1 MLMFLRLVQSL
12 VRTLHSDGSPAQV
25 AAGLTLGAALGLTPL
40 LNPHNLIIVS
50 AIFLLNVSFGGAVL
64 GLLVFAP
71 VGFLLDPAFDRLG
84 TRLLEAS
91 SLEPLWTWLYNVP
104 LLPFLNLTNTIVL
117 GSLVA
122 WLVLSIPIYVAG
134 RHGVTRYRETIG
146 VKVRNSKWYKTIAAS
161 RVVGVYRFFVPE

>member
-64 GLLVFAP
+64 VGPEPFGACTRSRRPCFAI
-71 VGFLLDPAFDRLG
+71 
-84 TRLLEAS
+84 AS
-91 SLEPLWTWLYNVP
+91 EVP
-104 LLPFLNLTNTIVL
+104 
-117 GSLVA
+117 S
-122 WLVLSIPIYVAG
+122 S
-134 RHGVTRYRETIG
+134 
-146 VKVRNSKWYKTIAAS
+146 
-161 RVVGVYRFFVPE
+161 